1 MSNSLNKFK
10 VNELQIM
17 YVGLTKYKPI
27 YRSLLLEGA
36 HLIKIVSTIKI
47 FDQSREYKTF
57 FFFYTDIT
65 VSQNYFKTSERK
77 MIEMRSRTNSTW

>member
-1 MSNSLNKFK
+1 
-10 VNELQIM
+10 M

-57 FFFYTDIT
+57 FFFLHRHY
-65 VSQNYFKTSERK
+65 SKSELFQNIREKNDRNEK
-77 MIEMRSRTNSTW
+77 